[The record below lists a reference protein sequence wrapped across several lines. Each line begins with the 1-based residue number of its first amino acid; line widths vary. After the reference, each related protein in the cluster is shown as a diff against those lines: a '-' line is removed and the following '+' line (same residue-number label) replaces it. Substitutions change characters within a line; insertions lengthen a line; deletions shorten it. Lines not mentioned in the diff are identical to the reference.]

1 MAQFSVTTVIRT
13 SSRLLLAFF
22 LLLTPML
29 NADPGFVKTSGM
41 NLTRNG
47 KKYTFMGA
55 NFWYG
60 MNLGM
65 SDPAR
70 LRRELDRL
78 KKIGVKNLRI
88 LAATEGPD
96 SEPWRIV
103 PSLQPYPGV
112 FNENL
117 LQGLDLLL
125 VEMAKRDMTAVV
137 VLGNYWQWSG
147 GFGQYVSWAKGTAI
161 PYPEFDPEARG
172 GSDQTFYSWWRWFRY
187 NYYVTRFYS
196 NPVAVGYYQNYVRM
210 ILQRKNSYSG
220 IAYKNDPTIMSW
232 QLANEP
238 AGFFSGDSYDK
249 WIADSAAL
257 IKAIDHNHLV
267 STGAMGEVFQF
278 SGNDQI
284 KNNTHKDIDY
294 TTVHIWVQNSGLYN
308 PFKAEETYPKGVEVL
323 HKQLVQHRE
332 MAAKLGKPLVFEEFG
347 FSRDLNRFAAGTPV
361 TLRDLFYAEAF
372 RHVTESQRT
381 DAPIAGVN
389 IWAWGGEDRPAQIRW
404 QPGDSFIGDPP
415 HEAQG
420 WYSVYDSDA
429 STLKLIREVAGRL
442 SATGLARQAHHK

>member
-1 MAQFSVTTVIRT
+1 MLTAAP
-13 SSRLLLAFF
+13 AFVQ
-22 LLLTPML
+22 TR
-29 NADPGFVKTSGM
+29 GM
-41 NLTRNG
+41 KLMRNG
-47 KKYTFMGA
+47 KNYAFVGA

-65 SDPAR
+65 SAPRR

-78 KKIGVKNLRI
+78 QKLGIKNLRI

-96 SEPWRIV
+96 TEPWRIV
-103 PSLQPYPGV
+103 PSVQPYPGV

-147 GFGQYVSWAKGTAI
+147 GFGQYLNWAGRGSI
-161 PYPEFDPEARG
+161 PYPEFDAEARG
-172 GSDQTFYSWWRWFRY
+172 GSDQTLRSWWRWFRY

-196 NPVAVGYYQNYVRM
+196 NPVAVGYYQNFVRM
-210 ILQRKNSYSG
+210 LVQRKNSYSNV
-220 IAYKNDPTIMSW
+220 AYKNDPTIMSW

-238 AGFFSGDSYDK
+238 AGFFSGASYDK

-257 IKAIDHNHLV
+257 IKSLDANHLV

-284 KNNTHKDIDY
+284 KNHSHKDIDY
-294 TTVHIWVQNSGLYN
+294 TTVHIWVQNSGLYS
-308 PFKAEETYPKGVEVL
+308 PWRATETYPKAVETL
-323 HKQLVQHRE
+323 QRQLAQHRE
-332 MAAKLGKPLVFEEFG
+332 MAQKINKPLVFEEFG
-347 FSRDLNRFAAGTPV
+347 FSRDGNQFEPGTHV
-361 TLRDLFYAEAF
+361 TLRDDFYRNAF
-372 RHVTESQRT
+372 QYIIASQSS

-389 IWAWGGEDRPAQIRW
+389 FWAWAGEAVPTHIQWHA
-404 QPGDSFIGDPP
+404 GDAFIGDPP

-420 WYSVYDSDA
+420 WYSIYATDTT
-429 STLKLIREVAGRL
+429 TLKVIAEAAKNLRRN
-442 SATGLARQAHHK
+442 

>member
-1 MAQFSVTTVIRT
+1 MLSATP
-13 SSRLLLAFF
+13 AFVQ
-22 LLLTPML
+22 TR
-29 NADPGFVKTSGM
+29 GM
-41 NLTRNG
+41 NLIRNG

-60 MNLGM
+60 MNIGEY
-65 SDPAR
+65 DRPR
-70 LRRELDRL
+70 LKRELDRL
-78 KKIGVKNLRI
+78 QKLGIKNLRV

-103 PSLQPYPGV
+103 PSVQPYPGV

-125 VEMAKRDMTAVV
+125 FEMAKRDMTAVV

-147 GFGQYVSWAKGTAI
+147 GFGQYLHWAGRGSI
-161 PYPEFDPEARG
+161 PYPEFDAEARG
-172 GSDQTFYSWWRWFRY
+172 GSDYELSSWWRWFRY

-196 NPVAVGYYQNYVRM
+196 NPVAVGYYHNFVRM
-210 ILQRKNSYSG
+210 LVQRKNSLTKKKYRD
-220 IAYKNDPTIMSW
+220 DPTIMAW

-249 WIADSAAL
+249 WIAATAAL
-257 IKAIDHNHLV
+257 IKSLDSNHLV

-284 KNNTHKDIDY
+284 KNHSHKDIDY

-308 PFKAEETYPKGVEVL
+308 PWKSQETYGKAVEVL
-323 HKQLVQHRE
+323 HKQLAQHRE
-332 MAAKLGKPLVFEEFG
+332 MAKKLGKPLVFEEFG
-347 FSRDLNRFAAGTPV
+347 FSRDLNRFQPGTPV
-361 TLRDLFYAEAF
+361 TLRDDFYAHAF
-372 RHVTESQRT
+372 RHVVDSQST
-381 DAPIAGVN
+381 DSPVAGVN
-389 IWAWGGEDRPAQIRW
+389 FWAWGGEAAPAHVQW
-404 QPGDSFIGDPP
+404 QPGDALIGDPP

-420 WYSVYDSDA
+420 WYSVYASDTT
-429 STLKLIREVAGRL
+429 TLKLISETAKQLLRN
-442 SATGLARQAHHK
+442 